1 MKTALDALQA
11 SVRSSRD
18 TASKLP
24 PHECESATTQ
34 AIGGTF
40 TASVHFLRYHQP
52 NARVSKLADMI
63 WDIVG
68 NRIVVVSAT
77 NTVDEISFLVLQ
89 KSAARDVL
97 ATILV
102 PERWLDAVVD
112 RPAEQMGG
120 VVFVGSQ
127 AVDFYN
133 GKIDG
138 TNQARGEVVARS
150 LAYEADFI
158 LTAQKEL
165 PALVLTQGQKT
176 ALKRYPEGLATASV
190 APQLYTHKP
199 VPAQTI
205 RGQA

>member
-1 MKTALDALQA
+1 
-11 SVRSSRD
+11 
-18 TASKLP
+18 
-24 PHECESATTQ
+24 
-34 AIGGTF
+34 
-40 TASVHFLRYHQP
+40 
-52 NARVSKLADMI
+52 MI

-77 NTVDEISFLVLQ
+77 NTVDQISFLVLQ
-89 KSAARDVL
+89 KSAGCDNL

-102 PERWLDAVVD
+102 PEKWLDVIVD
-112 RPAEQMGG
+112 RPVDQLGG

-138 TNQARGEVVARS
+138 TNQARNEVVARS

-165 PALVLTQGQKT
+165 PALVLTQGQET
-176 ALKRYPEGLATASV
+176 TLKRYPEGLATAAV
-190 APQLYTHKP
+190 TPHLYTHKP